1 MEVTRLIS
9 WTGSKRTPS
18 VPLDVAVDVWR
29 PSRKSQCDRKL
40 TVEKGR
46 NIHAIRSLMIGSD
59 INSFHWTGPD
69 IIVNPSDITV
79 IRSEMIEDS
88 IV

>member
-1 MEVTRLIS
+1 MIENS
-9 WTGSKRTPS
+9 
-18 VPLDVAVDVWR
+18 
-29 PSRKSQCDRKL
+29 
-40 TVEKGR
+40 TVENGR
-46 NIHAIRSLMIGSD
+46 NMHVIKSLVIGSD
-59 INSFHWTGPD
+59 IRWTGPD